1 MQLDPSEA
9 NRSRLQAFLTLMA
22 PQPLDDEDT
31 GKASRK

>member
-31 GKASRK
+31 DKAG